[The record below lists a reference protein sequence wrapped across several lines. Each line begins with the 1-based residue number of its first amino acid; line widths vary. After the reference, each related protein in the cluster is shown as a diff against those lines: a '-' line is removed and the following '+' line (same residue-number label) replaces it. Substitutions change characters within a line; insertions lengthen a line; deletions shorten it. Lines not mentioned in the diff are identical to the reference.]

1 MVRFVDNV
9 FDAAQETRIRALIEK
24 AASTSKLERDDILT
38 LLRGNTGQAEGLF
51 AAADEVRRRT
61 VGDGIHLRGLIEFSN
76 FCRRNCLYCG
86 IRAENDQLE
95 RYRIP
100 SDEILRICEQMQS
113 LGISTVLLQSGEDPK
128 YACDVLCNLIDKI
141 RKNAGLAITL
151 SVGERPPEEYKAFR
165 EAGADKFLL
174 KHDTADSSLY
184 GKLHPRMSFF
194 ERLSCLYE
202 LKKLGFEV
210 GGGSMV
216 GLPGQTLH
224 SLADDA
230 ILLRSLRTDLATIGP
245 FIPAQGTPLA
255 FEGDAWKFRA
265 APVLSVSNKRETVAE
280 FVLKLLALTRLLLPH
295 VHLVSNTALASLLPQ
310 GREIGLRAGA
320 NVLLPNFTP
329 ARCKELFWVFDD
341 RICMRESPEEAIS
354 SIRRLADKLG
364 RYVA

>member
-9 FDAAQETRIRALIEK
+9 FDAAQETRVRALVQK
-24 AASTSKLERDDILT
+24 AASTSKLERDEIIT
-38 LLRGNTGQAEGLF
+38 LLRGNTGQAESLF

-86 IRAENDQLE
+86 IRAENDRLE
-95 RYRIP
+95 RYRI
-100 SDEILRICEQMQS
+100 SCDEILRICEKMRS
-113 LGISTVLLQSGEDPK
+113 LGINTVLLQSGEDPK
-128 YACDVLCNLIDKI
+128 YECDVLCNLIERI
-141 RKNAGLAITL
+141 RKSVGLAIAL
-151 SVGERPPEEYKAFR
+151 SIGERPPEEYIAFK

-174 KHDTADSSLY
+174 KHHTADSNLY
-184 GKLHPRMSFF
+184 GKLHPGMSFF
-194 ERLSCLYE
+194 ERLGCLYE
-202 LKKLGFEV
+202 LKKLGVEV

-230 ILLRSLRTDLATIGP
+230 ILLRSLGTDLATIGP
-245 FIPAQGTPLA
+245 FIPAHDTPLG
-255 FEGDAWKFRA
+255 FEEDARKLRR
-265 APVLSVSNKRETVAE
+265 APVLSVSNKKETVAE
-280 FVLKLLALTRLLLPH
+280 FVLKLLALTRLLLPK

-329 ARCKELFWVFDD
+329 TRCKELFWVFDN
-341 RICMRESPEEAIS
+341 RICTREGPEEAIS

-364 RYVA
+364 RHVA